1 MSELEK
7 IEIKYLVP
15 VAAKISTGKSKLLN
29 TLYNINFLESRSDI
43 GTKFINILKYN
54 PKISKPLFYHL
65 KLKKE
70 GGKYKFYKDSSEK
83 YEGEEKIIEA
93 NKNINKKLK
102 NEKNL
107 NYEEIFYLLE
117 INSEPF
123 IKDKE
128 YLESHYLCDIPGL
141 SEYQE
146 NQNNEKEKDE
156 NEEHKEEENKIL
168 NEKAK
173 FEEIEKKGK
182 EIGMIY
188 EDKKR
193 EIKTLNENMTF
204 EIPKED
210 KKKEDIK
217 TEDDIFYEIND
228 DNDTKTYLTEIFKMI
243 KDYIDG
249 AIIIL
254 SVDTYKHIDNYKIIA
269 QFHKVIKKQ
278 ITNFLIILNKID
290 LSENPKKDIDEC
302 KALFA
307 KYFPKFKTFNI
318 NLNTFVPIS
327 VNQLRNE
334 LLMKNDFKSLL
345 YYHFYNFMEKSNKY
359 KSVRDCIGNLTFI
372 QHLNEILKSENIKNE
387 DIELKVNDLNK
398 SNDISNIN
406 NKIKSIFNDL
416 KAEFRDKE
424 INLGI
429 CDKDFNDYNEE
440 EEDESDDENNK
451 NHNLKPLD
459 IIKFYYICFK
469 KGEKLLMPLISEES
483 NNLINYFHNHNFNS
497 VIGENN
503 SVEEEKTKIE
513 LINKSIIKILNN
525 ISKKILEKSKL
536 DMKIIGGLTTEIQK
550 AIEFLGVYNV
560 IFIPF
565 IGPVGCG
572 KSSII
577 NGIIG
582 EEILETGNNCTKKGI
597 IIRYLSPKES
607 EMNIRKTNFK
617 EELFINKTNYY
628 FEPEKNII
636 GRGLNQVK
644 EILNALNYQNDEE
657 KEEDSFYYVRTKIK
671 LFDDLGL
678 NDSIK
683 RMIYLIDLPGFG
695 TNKKFEKK
703 IFPKLMSICNCFV
716 FVVKNAIIKENE
728 QQKILNSI
736 FEQAKKQKNIL
747 TSTLIKSSLFI
758 FNNFE
763 NKEEQTLNNKDIKQ
777 AKKDIMTV
785 IKNYKEEDKENEIK
799 LSFFNAKFYSI
810 YYNNYN
816 YFYNIKNT
824 IMSEYKKYL
833 KNKNNIFKNPETNNN
848 KYNSFSSFLGS
859 QLDEKNK
866 SLFGSRNKKGQKII
880 SKVGKDLLEV
890 FQNINIDMKEKLDYF
905 NKIEQKFSYG
915 QEKIGNIEYLNDS
928 NIKDLNS
935 KIDSQI
941 KHLNNNMQIS
951 LKKEID
957 NVIEKLDLFF
967 SNTFNKERDYKEVE
981 IFSNKA
987 KEINKKL
994 SMIYTN
1000 SQEYYFNLI
1009 ENYKK
1014 KITNSLNQK
1023 LENIEKFLKNKNK
1036 NKIVEEI
1043 NMELSSS
1050 IDELSKNITE
1060 FLDKMNSEIVEIRKE
1075 ANSAIDKFTD
1085 GKIKTLIDSDFKD
1098 YFKSKVGGEGINL
1111 SKEIYDEIKIA
1122 GSSISKIFE
1131 EKGFIEWFKS
1141 YISNADYL
1149 KNCIE
1154 IIIKTF
1160 ATKIDYILV
1169 LLIGE
1174 LTNYIETNYHHI
1186 ENTHQF
1192 ATTKFTNEQK
1202 KVHEELR
1209 KLYEGEKEKI
1219 KVQQEKLI
1227 KQEI

>member
-1 MSELEK
+1 
-7 IEIKYLVP
+7 
-15 VAAKISTGKSKLLN
+15 
-29 TLYNINFLESRSDI
+29 
-43 GTKFINILKYN
+43 
-54 PKISKPLFYHL
+54 
-65 KLKKE
+65 
-70 GGKYKFYKDSSEK
+70 
-83 YEGEEKIIEA
+83 
-93 NKNINKKLK
+93 
-102 NEKNL
+102 
-107 NYEEIFYLLE
+107 
-117 INSEPF
+117 
-123 IKDKE
+123 
-128 YLESHYLCDIPGL
+128 
-141 SEYQE
+141 
-146 NQNNEKEKDE
+146 
-156 NEEHKEEENKIL
+156 
-168 NEKAK
+168 
-173 FEEIEKKGK
+173 
-182 EIGMIY
+182 
-188 EDKKR
+188 
-193 EIKTLNENMTF
+193 
-204 EIPKED
+204 
-210 KKKEDIK
+210 
-217 TEDDIFYEIND
+217 
-228 DNDTKTYLTEIFKMI
+228 
-243 KDYIDG
+243 
-249 AIIIL
+249 
-254 SVDTYKHIDNYKIIA
+254 
-269 QFHKVIKKQ
+269 
-278 ITNFLIILNKID
+278 
-290 LSENPKKDIDEC
+290 
-302 KALFA
+302 
-307 KYFPKFKTFNI
+307 
-318 NLNTFVPIS
+318 
-327 VNQLRNE
+327 
-334 LLMKNDFKSLL
+334 
-345 YYHFYNFMEKSNKY
+345 
-359 KSVRDCIGNLTFI
+359 
-372 QHLNEILKSENIKNE
+372 
-387 DIELKVNDLNK
+387 
-398 SNDISNIN
+398 
-406 NKIKSIFNDL
+406 
-416 KAEFRDKE
+416 
-424 INLGI
+424 
-429 CDKDFNDYNEE
+429 
-440 EEDESDDENNK
+440 
-451 NHNLKPLD
+451 
-459 IIKFYYICFK
+459 
-469 KGEKLLMPLISEES
+469 
-483 NNLINYFHNHNFNS
+483 
-497 VIGENN
+497 
-503 SVEEEKTKIE
+503 
-513 LINKSIIKILNN
+513 
-525 ISKKILEKSKL
+525 
-536 DMKIIGGLTTEIQK
+536 MKIIGGITTEIQK

-597 IIRYLSPKES
+597 IIRYLSPNES

-799 LSFFNAKFYSI
+799 LSFFNAKFYNI

-866 SLFGSRNKKGQKII
+866 SLFGSKNKKGQKII
-880 SKVGKDLLEV
+880 SKVEKDLIEV

-928 NIKDLNS
+928 NVKDLNN

-941 KHLNNNMQIS
+941 RHLNNNMQIS

-957 NVIEKLDLFF
+957 NVIEKLDIFF

-994 SMIYTN
+994 SKIYTN
-1000 SQEYYFNLI
+1000 SQEYYFSLI

-1050 IDELSKNITE
+1050 IDELSKNIAE
-1060 FLDKMNSEIVEIRKE
+1060 FLDKLNSEIVELRKE
-1075 ANSAIDKFTD
+1075 ANSAIDIFSD
-1085 GKIKTLIDSDFKD
+1085 GKIKTLIDSDFID

-1122 GSSISKIFE
+1122 GSSINKIFE

-1160 ATKIDYILV
+1160 ATKIEYILV
-1169 LLIGE
+1169 LLIRE

-1186 ENTHQF
+1186 ENTHQL
-1192 ATTKFTNEQK
+1192 ATTEFTNEQK
-1202 KVHEELR
+1202 KVHEELS